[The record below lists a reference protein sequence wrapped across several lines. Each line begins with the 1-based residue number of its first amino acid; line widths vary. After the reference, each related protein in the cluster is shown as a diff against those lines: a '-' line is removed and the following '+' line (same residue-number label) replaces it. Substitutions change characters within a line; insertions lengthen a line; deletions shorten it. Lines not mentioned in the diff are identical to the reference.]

1 MLINKLMKAG
11 FKPRRST
18 MAKWLAPV
26 RKFRRVGR

>member
-18 MAKWLAPV
+18 VNRWLAPV
-26 RKFRRVGR
+26 RKFRRVVW